1 MIRNPNR
8 LALPLLRAQLI
19 ALDDLLRREVAL
31 RRHPH
36 DGVLVEVVAPV
47 LELVRRLGVGF
58 AELADVVD
66 GAGGGDFV
74 AAVVLGGL
82 GWVLVYALE

>member
-1 MIRNPNR
+1 
-8 LALPLLRAQLI
+8 
-19 ALDDLLRREVAL
+19 
-31 RRHPH
+31 
-36 DGVLVEVVAPV
+36 V

-58 AELADVVD
+58 AEFADIVD

-74 AAVVLGGL
+74 AAVVLGRL